1 MRHQCQCSSEPQR
14 GSLDEPGRFTSRADV
29 RDATAQII
37 RDRVVVPHL
46 LQPLAQTDHII
57 EREAEAFIK
66 GDDIL
71 IG

>member
-1 MRHQCQCSSEPQR
+1 MRHQCQCSSEPKR
-14 GSLDEPGRFTSRADV
+14 GSLDEPRRFTSRADV
-29 RDATAQII
+29 RDAI

-46 LQPLAQTDHII
+46 LQPLAKADHII